1 MLKVFNNILQTI
13 DNTCANKSLVEL
25 ISGID
30 FIKNNL
36 VPVATI
42 EKDMLLFIVDRMES
56 YIPVF
61 DKETGEIL

>member
-1 MLKVFNNILQTI
+1 MFNNILQTI
-13 DNTCANKSLVEL
+13 DNTCVNKSLAEL

-36 VPVATI
+36 LPIATI